1 MQEQMK
7 MTATDLGMQLLPAFS
22 ALLGVGSK
30 IVSGI
35 GSVVKVFS
43 SLPAPVKTVILVL
56 AGVAAAAGPALIIL
70 AKLLPVIRAMPAVLG
85 MLKTGLMGLINP
97 YTLVAA
103 AAAAFVIISLQVA
116 DAQAKAEASSRIAA
130 AANYELQKKLAA
142 AAQEAG
148 KSAAW
153 FGDLNAK
160 YKDNATAMAMAIQK
174 GKEGIEIQQALAKV
188 GAEHAAVI
196 EKERA
201 ALAAKAQAQ
210 QDELTLT
217 DKQKASAEAM
227 EKMRVELTASIAQS
241 AMSEYQYTKF
251 SLEQQYLA
259 RKKDINDSLVS
270 TQEKN
275 ALLLQAQQT
284 YNAQILAFEAKQGVD
299 LIDLA
304 MQQRTAWTEIQKAA
318 NLEYLTLRQGLQAE
332 MLQLGTV
339 HLADEIALLNLEK
352 AAKIKAI
359 QDDKLLNQ
367 TQKDEL
373 LAMLTDYYAQKQQL
387 ARDDAD
393 IAVQCAQSWITTA
406 SQLMSDFT
414 GDMMDAFYRMGEGS
428 KSFGESAK
436 EAFKN
441 LASGA
446 INSLKKTA
454 MEAVSSAVTKILAAE
469 GTAIASVIASVM
481 SLPFPLNLAVV
492 GGAIAAV
499 SALFHRIKLGEGGL
513 VTGPTTALIGEKG
526 PELVVPLKKL
536 GGLFKCGGQG
546 QGVTLQQT
554 LHFHGNINSSYSV
567 DEISRILGERT
578 VQAIEKGRRF

>member
-1 MQEQMK
+1 
-7 MTATDLGMQLLPAFS
+7 
-22 ALLGVGSK
+22 
-30 IVSGI
+30 
-35 GSVVKVFS
+35 
-43 SLPAPVKTVILVL
+43 
-56 AGVAAAAGPALIIL
+56 
-70 AKLLPVIRAMPAVLG
+70 MPAVLG

-227 EKMRVELTASIAQS
+227 KTMRAELTNTIAQ
-241 AMSEYQYTKF
+241 ATMSEYQYTKF
-251 SLEQQYLA
+251 SLEQQYAA
-259 RKKDINDSLVS
+259 RVADIQKSLVS
-270 TQEKN
+270 EKEKN
-275 ALLLQAQQT
+275 AQLLLAKQA
-284 YNAQILAFEAKQGVD
+284 YNTQVLAFEAQQGIA
-299 LIDLA
+299 LIDQA
-304 MQQRTAWTEIQKAA
+304 MKDRTAWIQTQKDAQA
-318 NLEYLTLRQGLQAE
+318 EYMTLRQGLQAE
-332 MLQLGTV
+332 MLQLGTM
-339 HLADEIALLNLEK
+339 HLAQEIALLNLEK
-352 AAKIKAI
+352 AAKIKVL
-359 QDDKLLNQ
+359 QDDKLLNE
-367 TQKDEL
+367 TQKAEL
-373 LAMLTDYYAQKQQL
+373 TAMLEEFYARKLEL
-387 ARDDAD
+387 AQADAD
-393 IAVQCAQSWITTA
+393 GTLAIVQGATQSLG
-406 SQLMSDFT
+406 QLYGDFF
-414 GDMMDAFYRMGEGS
+414 GSVLDGFYKMGEGS
-428 KSFGESAK
+428 QSFAKSAEQSFKDLAGGAIKWVRDIAVSVAAGAAK
-436 EAFKN
+436 EIVAAQAASIA
-441 LASGA
+441 LAIKSV
-446 INSLKKTA
+446 
-454 MEAVSSAVTKILAAE
+454 M
-469 GTAIASVIASVM
+469 ASV
-481 SLPFPLNLAVV
+481 PFPLNLALV
-492 GGAIAAV
+492 GVAIAAV
-499 SALFHRIKLGEGGL
+499 SALFHKIHLGEGGL
-513 VTGPTTALIGEKG
+513 VTRPTTALIGEKG

-536 GGLFKCGGQG
+536 GLLRAGAQG

-578 VQAIEKGRRF
+578 VQAIQKGRRF